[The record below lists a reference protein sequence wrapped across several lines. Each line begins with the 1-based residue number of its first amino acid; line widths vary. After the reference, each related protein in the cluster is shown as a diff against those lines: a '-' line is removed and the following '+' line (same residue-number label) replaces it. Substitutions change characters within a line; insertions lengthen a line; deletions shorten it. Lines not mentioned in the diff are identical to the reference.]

1 MDMLEARRELEEALN
16 NGKPAPSAEEC
27 PKGLHLRD
35 IREKRALFQH
45 RTPQAYASETHIKEL
60 TKAPLAGNTLD
71 ALTVFWGGNLGWVLI
86 DGHHRLAAYRKA
98 GWSKVIPVQCFL
110 GTLDQAIGHAGKA
123 NAGAKLMMS
132 RSEKQGV
139 AWRLVCGTTLSRA
152 ATVASSCVSD
162 GVVAEMRR
170 VREKLTIGLGRPL
183 VEVAMLAWWQ
193 AQREAAGT
201 AQEAEMIDEEARI
214 EKAAQDLANKLVKA
228 LGKSQQLRRGILARA
243 LEIYDG
249 SLQGYLREQWGDG
262 EPEEGLGADP
272 DQPINPD
279 F

>member
-1 MDMLEARRELEEALN
+1 MDMLEARRELEESISK
-16 NGKPAPSAEEC
+16 GKPAPSSEGL
-27 PKGLHLRD
+27 PKALHLQH

-45 RTPQAYASETHIKEL
+45 RTPQAFASEAHVKEL
-60 TKAPLAGNTLD
+60 SKAPLAGNTLD
-71 ALTVFWGGNLGWVLI
+71 ALTVFWDGSGWVLI

-98 GWSKVIPVQCFL
+98 GWSKEIPVRCFP

-132 RSEKQGV
+132 RSEKQGT
-139 AWRLVCGTTLSRA
+139 AWRLVCCTKLSRA

-170 VREKLTIGLGRPL
+170 VRDRLMIGLGRPL
-183 VEVAMLAWWQ
+183 DEVAALTWWQ
-193 AQREAAGT
+193 AQREAAGST
-201 AQEAEMIDEEARI
+201 QEAEMIDLEAHI
-214 EKAAQDLANKLVKA
+214 EKEAQDIANKLVKA
-228 LGKSQQLRRGILARA
+228 LGKSQQLRRGVLARA

-262 EPEEGLGADP
+262 EPDEGLGDDP
-272 DQPINPD
+272 DQPRNPD